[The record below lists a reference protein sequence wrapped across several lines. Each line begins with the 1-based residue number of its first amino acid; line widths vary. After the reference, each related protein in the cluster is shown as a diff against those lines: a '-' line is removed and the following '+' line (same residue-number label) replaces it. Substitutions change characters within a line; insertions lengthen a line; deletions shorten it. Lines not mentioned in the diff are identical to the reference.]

1 MKSIKDKMK
10 VVGQR
15 NNTISVRL
23 NGETEIALERG
34 LKQTG
39 LSRAS
44 YVRLAIIEKSKVD
57 SMNK

>member
-1 MKSIKDKMK
+1 MKSVADKMQTI
-10 VVGQR
+10 GQR

-23 NGETEIALERG
+23 NGETELALEKG

-44 YVRLAIIEKSKVD
+44 YVRMAIIEKSKAD
-57 SMNK
+57 SMKE